1 MTSLMGT
8 SYLDE
13 SYAGIGSVFQ
23 AAYAELDVGE
33 VQAMGELTLERLV
46 SRRD

>member
-1 MTSLMGT
+1 MVT

-13 SYAGIGSVFQ
+13 SYAGISPVFQ
-23 AAYAELDVGE
+23 AANAELDIGE

-46 SRRD
+46 SRWH